1 MIMDSDCQRAIQNL
15 EGKLASDLSP
25 KKTACSIF
33 DCNDDVT
40 DALPLIISFM
50 TL

>member
-1 MIMDSDCQRAIQNL
+1 MIMGSDDQLVLQNL
-15 EGKLASDLSP
+15 EGTLASDRSP